1 MTWTTAQQVWAVE
14 QMESHLALAHP
25 MARDHRISTSADAI
39 RCEHCLWGVLLTDD
53 GACVVADGPFV
64 PTLG

>member
-1 MTWTTAQQVWAVE
+1 
-14 QMESHLALAHP
+14 MESHLALAHP